1 MRNSMPGSLQPRLE
15 AVRKK
20 ENVQSDGRKRGETG
34 LTVKSGLST
43 LTRRTMRVP
52 SRGKMRK
59 TATNLV
65 ARMRDH
71 GGIGPIERSPRAKN
85 LGAKRRRAEGLA
97 KKGAKE
103 KGLTD
108 QGDTEENPTIKG
120 LRGLGRATRRQR

>member
-1 MRNSMPGSLQPRLE
+1 MRNSMPGLLQPRLE

-20 ENVQSDGRKRGETG
+20 ENVQSDGRRRGEIG
-34 LTVKSGLST
+34 HTVKSGLST
-43 LTRRTMRVP
+43 LARRTMRVP

-85 LGAKRRRAEGLA
+85 LGARRRRAEGLA
-97 KKGAKE
+97 RRRKVS
-103 KGLTD
+103 
-108 QGDTEENPTIKG
+108 PIKTTP
-120 LRGLGRATRRQR
+120 RKIPP